1 MKTPAKYRNILPTQE
16 EINFYE
22 REDELA
28 RKAKLAKVENR
39 NYKNR
44 INELRFNERADLSEI
59 KLHTNDSLISVLTIT
74 DSLDGKVRKVK
85 TNTENDLF
93 TTLTAESE
101 KDLTAD
107 SKKAA

>member
-59 KLHTNDSLISVLTIT
+59 KLHTNVLVSIKMVKILRFQQIQSL
-74 DSLDGKVRKVK
+74 VK
-85 TNTENDLF
+85 
-93 TTLTAESE
+93 
-101 KDLTAD
+101 
-107 SKKAA
+107 

>member
-39 NYKNR
+39 NYKNK
-44 INELRFNERADLSEI
+44 IKELRFNERADLSETKFATSARLLEILTMPESTDKSI
-59 KLHTNDSLISVLTIT
+59 KEMKARMKEIEMTTIT
-74 DSLDGKVRKVK
+74 IEVQWY
-85 TNTENDLF
+85 
-93 TTLTAESE
+93 
-101 KDLTAD
+101 
-107 SKKAA
+107 

>member
-16 EINFYE
+16 DINFYE

-44 INELRFNERADLSEI
+44 IKELRFNERADLSEI
-59 KLHTNDSLISVLTIT
+59 KLHTNDSLISVLTLT
-74 DSLDGKVRKVK
+74 DSTEKEVRKVK
-85 TNTENDLF
+85 TNTTSDLF
-93 TTLTAESE
+93 AALTAENE
-101 KDLTAD
+101 KDLIAD
-107 SKKAA
+107 PKKAA

>member
-1 MKTPAKYRNILPTQE
+1 MKKTATYRNILPTQE

-59 KLHTNDSLISVLTIT
+59 KLHTNDSLTSVLTIT
-74 DSLDGKVRKVK
+74 DSSEKQVRKVK
-85 TNTENDLF
+85 TNTQKDLF
-93 TTLTAESE
+93 ATLTAENE

>member
-44 INELRFNERADLSEI
+44 INEL
-59 KLHTNDSLISVLTIT
+59 
-74 DSLDGKVRKVK
+74 
-85 TNTENDLF
+85 
-93 TTLTAESE
+93 
-101 KDLTAD
+101 
-107 SKKAA
+107 